1 MFGRHISLRQRHA
14 NLDAEISQETARP
27 ATDTLR
33 VSQLKKAK
41 LSIKDELARDRL
53 SRQLRRR
60 RRNSAK
66 LYPLHGI

>member
-14 NLDAEISQETARP
+14 NLDAEVSQETARP
-27 ATDTLR
+27 ATNSLR
-33 VSQLKKAK
+33 LNQLKKAK
-41 LSIKDELARDRL
+41 LSIKDELARDKL

-66 LYPLHGI
+66 LYPLHGM

>member
-33 VSQLKKAK
+33 VMQLKKAK
-41 LSIKDELARDRL
+41 LLVKDELARDRL
-53 SRQLRRR
+53 TRQLRRR
-60 RRNSAK
+60 WRKSGK